1 MVEVAE
7 IESASKMVN
16 LSGHSQ
22 VYLTYSQV
30 SKVSTISPF
39 LMWPR
44 KSTHPYSRTFTDN
57 DEATIFNLFY
67 FGEINHLS

>member
-30 SKVSTISPF
+30 SKVSTISHF
-39 LMWPR
+39 LCGLGNPLIP
-44 KSTHPYSRTFTDN
+44 TV
-57 DEATIFNLFY
+57 
-67 FGEINHLS
+67 GLSPIMMR